1 MPTQKILV
9 TGATGFVGTALC
21 QKLVASDY
29 FLVPISRQATNKPG
43 WHQVEHID
51 GQTNWLLLLEGVSQV
66 VHLAALVHQMGGED
80 TETEKLYQEIN
91 HLATIKLARDAVKA
105 GVKRFIYLSTIKVN
119 GEETCG
125 NAFSENDVPNP
136 KDAYSRSKRDAET
149 ALILL
154 GEKTGLDVVIL
165 RPPLVYGAD
174 AKGNFFKMVDWIQ
187 KGYPIPFSGVRNN
200 RRSLIFVENLV
211 DIILSCVEK
220 NEPINQVFLV
230 SDGQDV
236 STGKLIELLH
246 KNLDGKGRL
255 IGLPPF
261 ILKLLFGLMGRNA
274 LSQRLLG
281 SLEIDSRKI
290 RKLLDWKPKF
300 TLEQGIH
307 ITVEKMKNGPAKSN
321 KPVMSGDSAIF

>member
-1 MPTQKILV
+1 MPIQKILV

-51 GQTNWLLLLEGVSQV
+51 GQTDWLLLLEGVSQV

-80 TETEKLYQEIN
+80 PETEKLYQEIN

-125 NAFSENDVPNP
+125 KAFSENDVPNP
-136 KDAYSRSKRDAET
+136 KDAYSRSKRDAEA

-174 AKGNFFKMVDWIQ
+174 AKGNFSKMVDWIL

-200 RRSLIFVENLV
+200 RRSLIYIGNLV
-211 DIILSCVEK
+211 DVILRCMEK
-220 NEPINQVFLV
+220 DEPINQIFLV

-246 KNLDGKGRL
+246 QNLEGTGRL
-255 IGLPPF
+255 IGFPPI
-261 ILKLLFGLMGRNA
+261 ILNILFRLVGRNA
-274 LSQRLLG
+274 LSPRLLG
-281 SLEIDSRKI
+281 SLEINSKKI
-290 RKLLDWKPKF
+290 CSHLDWKPKF
-300 TLEQGIH
+300 TLEQGLH
-307 ITVEKMKNGPAKSN
+307 VTTEKIKGN
-321 KPVMSGDSAIF
+321 V

>member
-80 TETEKLYQEIN
+80 PETEKLYQEIN

-119 GEETCG
+119 GEETCR

-136 KDAYSRSKRDAET
+136 KDAYSRSKRDAEA

-154 GEKTGLDVVIL
+154 GEETGLDVVIL

-174 AKGNFFKMVDWIQ
+174 AKGNFSKMVDWIL

-200 RRSLIFVENLV
+200 RRSLIYIENLV
-211 DIILSCVEK
+211 DVILRCIEK
-220 NEPINQVFLV
+220 DEPINQIFLV

-246 KNLDGKGRL
+246 KNLEGTGRL
-255 IGLPPF
+255 VGLPPI
-261 ILKLLFGLMGRNA
+261 ILNVLFGLVGRNA

-281 SLEIDSRKI
+281 SLEINSKKI
-290 RKLLDWKPKF
+290 CSHLGWKPKF
-300 TLEQGIH
+300 TLEQGLH
-307 ITVEKMKNGPAKSN
+307 VTAEKIKGN
-321 KPVMSGDSAIF
+321 V

>member
-21 QKLVASDY
+21 QKLVTSDY
-29 FLVPISRQATNKPG
+29 FVLSITRQATSKPG

-51 GQTNWLLLLEGVSQV
+51 GQTNWLHLLEGVNQI

-80 TETEKLYQEIN
+80 PETEKSYQEIN

-119 GEETCG
+119 GEETAG
-125 NAFSENDVPNP
+125 KAFSENDAPKPN
-136 KDAYSRSKRDAET
+136 DAYGRSKCDAEA
-149 ALILL
+149 ALLLL
-154 GEKTGLDVVIL
+154 GKETGLDVVIL
-165 RPPLVYGAD
+165 RPPLVYGAE

-200 RRSLIFVENLV
+200 RRSLIFVENLA
-211 DIILSCVEK
+211 DIILSCIEK
-220 NEPINQVFLV
+220 NEPINQVFVV

-255 IGLPPF
+255 IRLPPF

-281 SLEIDSRKI
+281 SLEIDSRKV
-290 RKLLDWKPKF
+290 RKYLDWKPKF
-300 TLEQGIH
+300 TLEQGLH
-307 ITVEKMKNGPAKSN
+307 ITAEKMRNGPGK
-321 KPVMSGDSAIF
+321 